1 MACEVAPL
9 LHKYPKPEGAV
20 RVTEP
25 PVQNDSEPP
34 AVMAGCEG
42 VPVTVTVTG
51 TDWPEVQ
58 LPT

>member
-1 MACEVAPL
+1 M

-34 AVMAGCEG
+34 VVMAGCEG